1 MMMKK
6 PRIEFNSSGESG
18 NIFWVLSKVRDVL
31 RKQQRITEYN
41 DLRDQV
47 LNSKSYA
54 EALAYIREKVDLV
67 DLDGKI

>member
-1 MMMKK
+1 MMKK
-6 PRIEFNSSGESG
+6 QRIEFQSSGESG

-54 EALAYIREKVDLV
+54 EALAHIREKVDLV